1 MSAIF
6 TLVEQDAEQV
16 IIKVTAIDNYIIA
29 KHPYISSE
37 YDYITLT
44 TGEEKDHIFTVIKKD
59 GKTWSFHW
67 GPYSTTII
75 SDNVRRLRDKVL
87 DFLVNECG
95 ISRREFY

>member
-1 MSAIF
+1 MSEIF

-44 TGEEKDHIFTVIKKD
+44 HGYGKDHIFTVIKKD

-67 GPYSTTII
+67 GPHGSTMT
-75 SDNVRRLRDKVL
+75 STSVDRLRDKTL
-87 DFLVNECG
+87 DFLINECG
-95 ISRREFY
+95 FSRRAFQ